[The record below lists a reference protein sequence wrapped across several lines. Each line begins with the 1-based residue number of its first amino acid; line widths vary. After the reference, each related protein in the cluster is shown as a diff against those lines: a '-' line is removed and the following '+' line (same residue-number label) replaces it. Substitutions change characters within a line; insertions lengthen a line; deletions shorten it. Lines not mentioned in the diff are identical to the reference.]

1 MERDQDRPADREHPS
16 ATGRRQFAAAEGEQ
30 HTSADEVTSRT
41 VGQLAKHPSADPLPA
56 ARRPWSVRRIPA
68 ALTALLVAAAAGTL
82 LFDIVRVRVGRP
94 AAAWRTRLADELA
107 TRPLDDVSIRIGAA
121 VMAVLGLWLILLA
134 LTPGLRDQLPL
145 KTPDAQMRA
154 VLDRDA
160 AALLL
165 RDAAMR
171 VPGVSAAKIRVFQHR
186 VRARADVRFR
196 AAAEV
201 KSDLVVALREELDRC
216 ALAHAPRLTVR
227 VRARPK

>member
-1 MERDQDRPADREHPS
+1 MERDQDRPADRRQPT
-16 ATGRRQFAAAEGEQ
+16 ATDRQQPTATDGEQ
-30 HTSADEVTSRT
+30 HTPADQVTSRT
-41 VGQLAKHPSADPLPA
+41 VGQLSKQPSAGAQPT
-56 ARRPWSVRRIPA
+56 ARRPWSARRIPA

-82 LFDIVRVRVGRP
+82 LFDVVRVRAGRP

-121 VMAVLGLWLILLA
+121 VIAVLGLWLVVLA
-134 LTPGLRDQLPL
+134 LTPGLRNQLPL

-171 VPGVSAAKIRVFQHR
+171 VPGVSAARIRVFQHR

-196 AAAEV
+196 PAAEV
-201 KSDLVVALREELDRC
+201 KGDLVMALREELDRF
-216 ALAHAPRLTVR
+216 ALARAPRLAVQVR
-227 VRARPK
+227 TRPK